1 MGQKLGS
8 CLVTNNKVPG
18 PGNYEAHLNNR
29 KDACSFQPAPKY
41 ARNTF
46 GTHGFGSSTNTR
58 DEKIRLNVPGPGSY
72 KLNSSIGDVPAYS
85 MPNRSAE

>member
-29 KDACSFQPAPKY
+29 KDAPKY
-41 ARNTF
+41 
-46 GTHGFGSSTNTR
+46 GFGSSTR